1 VIKCI
6 ACNVLFIGNQE
17 QMLRI
22 KHNGVRIA
30 TKTNSKRNELRVDLM
45 ERLAVNFTL
54 IKNLI
59 ILGI

>member
-1 VIKCI
+1 MIKCI

-22 KHNGVRIA
+22 KHNGVHIA

>member
-1 VIKCI
+1 
-6 ACNVLFIGNQE
+6 
-17 QMLRI
+17 MLRI